1 VPSVAYCNATPRK
14 LYGFDGQPGSVTTG
28 FPFRIIGTPVA
39 PVGLGSADGMPP
51 HDAHD
56 PIAMT
61 APALPPTSLRMSTA
75 VRPPTW
81 Q

>member
-1 VPSVAYCNATPRK
+1 M
-14 LYGFDGQPGSVTTG
+14 VTTVL
-28 FPFRIIGTPVA
+28 PFRVVFKIWGAPVA
-39 PVGLGSADGMPP
+39 PVGLGSAEGMPP

-56 PIAMT
+56 PIAMM
-61 APALPPTSLRMSTA
+61 APAFDATSFRMSTA